1 MKNKFNDK
9 QINFNKILPLAICQ
23 QSFNTPKKYGSVKQL
38 RKTPKTKK
46 EQSCKIVVSN
56 NN

>member
-1 MKNKFNDK
+1 MGN
-9 QINFNKILPLAICQ
+9 
-23 QSFNTPKKYGSVKQL
+23 GSVKQL

-56 NN
+56 KTK

>member
-1 MKNKFNDK
+1 MQAKVSMKIGLYKKFK
-9 QINFNKILPLAICQ
+9 IASWSMSTNFP
-23 QSFNTPKKYGSVKQL
+23 GSAKQL

-56 NN
+56 KTK